1 MIALLGILG
10 PYVSVNHDWRWIYWG
25 TSSVGIVA
33 WILLI
38 LFVPETRK
46 QRSMEELSETPNTFP
61 STFALS
67 LKTDEGKL
75 LDGQQL
81 WPVQPGESRTA
92 LDYATYGRR
101 RLWDDVGFF
110 QYGYLWKESGI
121 QIIATL
127 KSLFFPG
134 IIWCILLQT
143 AFGIV
148 MGVTIQAVSFALLA
162 SGYAFIPIHP

>member
-1 MIALLGILG
+1 
-10 PYVSVNHDWRWIYWG
+10 
-25 TSSVGIVA
+25 
-33 WILLI
+33 
-38 LFVPETRK
+38 
-46 QRSMEELSETPNTFP
+46 
-61 STFALS
+61 LS
-67 LKTDEGKL
+67 LETDEGKL

-101 RLWDDVGFF
+101 TRWDDVGFF

-162 SGYAFIPIHP
+162 SGYAFHSYPSVDVLSSIN